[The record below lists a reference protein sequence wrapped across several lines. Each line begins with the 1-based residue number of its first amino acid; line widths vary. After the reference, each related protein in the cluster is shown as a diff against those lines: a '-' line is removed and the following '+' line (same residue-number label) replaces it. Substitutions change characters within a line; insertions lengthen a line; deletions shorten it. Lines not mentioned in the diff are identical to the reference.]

1 MSLTPP
7 YSTPRDASDN
17 HSLILTK
24 DKILQQIDRCSCHF
38 TRVMSIAV
46 FAQKGECAQ
55 HTRLQCGF
63 HGTRQDLRITVFA
76 YVRFV
81 QRSYVSSAT
90 TGGFFN
96 VFTSYTWE
104 EV

>member
-1 MSLTPP
+1 M
-7 YSTPRDASDN
+7 
-17 HSLILTK
+17 
-24 DKILQQIDRCSCHF
+24 
-38 TRVMSIAV
+38 
-46 FAQKGECAQ
+46 FAQKGERAQ

-63 HGTRQDLRITVFA
+63 HGTRQDLRITVSA